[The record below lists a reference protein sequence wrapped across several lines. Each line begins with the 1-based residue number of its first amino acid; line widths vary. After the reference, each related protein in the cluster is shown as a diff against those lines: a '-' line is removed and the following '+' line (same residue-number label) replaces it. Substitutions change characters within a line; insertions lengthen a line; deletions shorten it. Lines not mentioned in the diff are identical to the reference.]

1 MEEIYPIQYEESF
14 TIWTSTKGIIMQ
26 FDIACLLVGSVL
38 KTNKSTCTQN
48 VLNLINFVSN
58 TF

>member
-1 MEEIYPIQYEESF
+1 MEEIYPKQYEESF

-26 FDIACLLVGSVL
+26 FDDACSLVGGVL
-38 KTNKSTCTQN
+38 NTNKSTCTQN
-48 VLNLINFVSN
+48 VLNVINFVSN

>member
-1 MEEIYPIQYEESF
+1 
-14 TIWTSTKGIIMQ
+14 MQ
-26 FDIACLLVGSVL
+26 FDFACLLVGSVL
-38 KTNKSTCTQN
+38 NTNKSTCTQN